1 MTPLETLL
9 SPAQLEAWRAC
20 RAPGTAPVTEFA
32 AASGRAKGT
41 VGNHLARA
49 ERKLADAHR
58 EFVEA
63 AEPVD
68 FLTERDDRTT
78 SWERAAPMHE
88 DTRIS
93 RINRFA
99 WLVELPDGQPH
110 VTALVRRDD
119 WFSGWC
125 DCDGFQ
131 YQEGPCA
138 HLCTLRQ
145 GAYVH
150 VQSDDGER
158 VEAPDADASREP
170 VTDGGREVVDREHAG
185 ADGRVFGRPE
195 GRL

>member
-1 MTPLETLL
+1 MNPVETLL

-32 AASGRAKGT
+32 NASGRVKGT
-41 VGNHLARA
+41 VGNHLRRA

-78 SWERAAPMHE
+78 SWERAAPMAD
-88 DTRIS
+88 DTEIHRL
-93 RINRFA
+93 NRYA
-99 WLVELPDGQPH
+99 WTVELPDGQPH
-110 VTALVRRDD
+110 VAALVREDD

-125 DCDGFQ
+125 DCDGFR
-131 YQEGPCA
+131 YQDGPCA

-145 GAYVH
+145 GAFIH
-150 VQSDDGER
+150 VQTDDGET
-158 VEAPDADASREP
+158 VEVDDATAAREP
-170 VTDGGREVVDREHAG
+170 VTDGGQIVEDYAAG
-185 ADGRVFGRPE
+185 SDGEVFGRPE